1 MKLRYTSCTTYCLD
15 GEHLYSKIVLLTGDN
30 FQYTSKILE
39 AIESNSFE
47 VNAFCGPNAMKVS
60 LLQRLNSNPTII
72 DAEVPWL
79 DSAFIQLISRSEV
92 LVINGGI
99 SRLVPEHIINKGNFL
114 NIHPSFLPYNKGS
127 HHSFWGIM
135 EKTPL
140 GASIHWMNKEL
151 DQGPILFQESFH
163 DDDFLTSEEIQ
174 RRSESLGASLI
185 AKHITQIMSGEIN
198 LIPNNG
204 GTRHRKSEIGAAST
218 LQSDDTI
225 TGIELWN
232 LIRATRNGNH
242 GFWIMIKDRKIHI
255 TCQIRFD

>member
-1 MKLRYTSCTTYCLD
+1 
-15 GEHLYSKIVLLTGDN
+15 LYSNIVLLTGDN
-30 FQYTSKILE
+30 FQYSSKILE
-39 AIESNSFE
+39 AIESNSFP
-47 VNAFCGPNAMKVS
+47 VNAFCGPNATKVS
-60 LLQRLNSNPTII
+60 SLQRLGTNPTII

-79 DSAFIQLISRSEV
+79 NSTFIQLISGSEV

-127 HHSFWGIM
+127 HHSFWGIR

-151 DQGPILFQESFH
+151 DQGPILFQEVFH
-163 DDDFLTSEEIQ
+163 DDGFLTAEEIQ
-174 RRSESLGASLI
+174 KKSESLGVGLI
-185 AKHITQIMSGEIN
+185 AKHIAQIMSGEIN
-198 LIPNNG
+198 LVPNSG
-204 GTRHRKSEIGAAST
+204 GTFHRKSEILAAST
-218 LQSDDTI
+218 LQSNDTI
-225 TGIELWN
+225 SGIELWN

-242 GFWIMIKDRKIHI
+242 GFWIAIEDKKIHI